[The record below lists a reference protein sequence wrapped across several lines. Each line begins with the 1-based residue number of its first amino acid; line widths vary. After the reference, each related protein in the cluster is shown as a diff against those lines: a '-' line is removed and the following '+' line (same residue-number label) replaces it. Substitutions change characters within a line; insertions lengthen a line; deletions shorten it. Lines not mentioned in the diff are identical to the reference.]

1 MRIAIDARPLSY
13 QLAGIGVY
21 LKHVLDEIQKIDVWN
36 HYYLISN
43 AFIDYELINPKWRKI
58 EGRLDKKLLSTLWM
72 QCLAPL
78 ITRKLKIDV
87 FWGPRHHLPLFLPFS
102 MGTVLTVHDLVYR
115 FYPET
120 MALPNLLV
128 ERLLLRRSVQ
138 RAHVVITDTRST
150 AADITA
156 EFQTAPEKVRPIYLG
171 TPRLPKTANH
181 RSEVGFSLP
190 SRFFLFV
197 GTLDPRKNFRRILQA
212 FRLLDPVRHNV
223 HLVIA
228 GGAGWK
234 NKDVLE
240 WMGGSEMRSHI
251 HVRGY
256 VPLDLLAFY
265 YERALGLVF
274 PSLYEGFGF
283 PILEA
288 MSCGTPVI
296 TSNVSCL
303 KEVAGD
309 AALLID
315 PLDIPGLTAAMK
327 QVLTDKLL
335 RERLRV
341 KGYKRIGEFSWSG
354 CAEQT
359 LEVLR
364 TVGRQKSI

>member
-128 ERLLLRRSVQ
+128 ERLLMRRSIQ
-138 RAHVVITDTRST
+138 QAHVVITDTRST

-181 RSEVGFSLP
+181 RREVGFSLP

-234 NKDVLE
+234 NKDVLK

-265 YERALGLVF
+265 YESALGLVF

-296 TSNVSCL
+296 TSNVSSM
-303 KEVAGD
+303 KEVCKN
-309 AALLID
+309 AALLVN
-315 PLDIPGLTAAMK
+315 PLDVLELASAMK
-327 QVLTDKLL
+327 QVLIDESLKVHLS
-335 RERLRV
+335 V
-341 KGYKRIGEFSWSG
+341 KGVQRANEFSWRP

-359 LEVLR
+359 LKVILNSEA
-364 TVGRQKSI
+364 